1 MDKDLWPVI
10 ERAKKEAMYIS
21 IATNGTLITKEVAK
35 RIANTGVDY
44 VEISV
49 DSIHPEI
56 HDEFRG
62 TPGAWKRTIEG
73 IKNIVEEDSVSV
85 GLAPTITKMNF
96 NELEDLIKLAKD
108 LKVDKFFVFNFIP
121 VGNGKDLI
129 NLDLTPE
136 QRERMLNTLYKFY
149 IEDGIGTPQY
159 ARVCMIN
166 SEGSFSPTSHY
177 TLSKGEKTYLLAE
190 FIGGCGVGRAYCAI
204 QPDGIVT
211 PCVYMPIKVSDLK
224 KQSFKEIWRSSPILE
239 DLRSRQDLKG
249 HCGVCE
255 YRSVCGG
262 CRARAYAYFGDYKA
276 PDPGCIN
283 NKEIFLKLKEETIA
297 TANTR

>member
-73 IKNIVEEDSVSV
+73 IKNIAEEDSVSV

-108 LKVDKFFVFNFIP
+108 LKVDKFFC
-121 VGNGKDLI
+121 L
-129 NLDLTPE
+129 
-136 QRERMLNTLYKFY
+136 
-149 IEDGIGTPQY
+149 
-159 ARVCMIN
+159 
-166 SEGSFSPTSHY
+166 
-177 TLSKGEKTYLLAE
+177 
-190 FIGGCGVGRAYCAI
+190 
-204 QPDGIVT
+204 
-211 PCVYMPIKVSDLK
+211 
-224 KQSFKEIWRSSPILE
+224 
-239 DLRSRQDLKG
+239 
-249 HCGVCE
+249 
-255 YRSVCGG
+255 
-262 CRARAYAYFGDYKA
+262 
-276 PDPGCIN
+276 
-283 NKEIFLKLKEETIA
+283 
-297 TANTR
+297 